1 MSDHRTDIAR
11 KVVLWV
17 LVVDAV
23 LFLGFFVLFGRLD
36 DSRGT
41 PLDPL
46 LWGLAVAAPFGIAA
60 MRVKSG
66 EGIERTLFAQIL
78 AWTAG
83 FIVPFTA
90 AFFLYLG
97 RPSSETWFLFAF
109 CGVQLLIPA
118 SIRWAR
124 HGSQFIGAYGGMVA
138 VLAAV
143 FAYAYIRM

>member
-1 MSDHRTDIAR
+1 MSDHRIGIVR
-11 KVVLWV
+11 KVVLSV
-17 LVVDAV
+17 LVADAV
-23 LFLGFFVLFGRLD
+23 LFLGFFLLFGRLD

-46 LWGLAVAAPFGIAA
+46 LWGLAFAAPFGIAA

-66 EGIERTLFAQIL
+66 VGIERTLFAQIL

-90 AFFLYLG
+90 AFFFYLG
-97 RPSSETWFLFAF
+97 KLGPETYFLFAF
-109 CGVQLLIPA
+109 CGLQLLIPA

-124 HGSQFIGAYGGMVA
+124 HGSHFIGAYGGMVA
-138 VLAAV
+138 VLGAV
-143 FAYAYIRM
+143 FVYAYVRM

>member
-11 KVVLWV
+11 RVVLAV
-17 LVVDAV
+17 LVADAV
-23 LFLGFFVLFGRLD
+23 LFAGFFVLFGRLD
-36 DSRGT
+36 NSRGT

-46 LWGLAVAAPFGIAA
+46 LWGMSFAAPFVIAA
-60 MRVKSG
+60 LRVKSG

-90 AFFLYLG
+90 AFFFYLG
-97 RPSSETWFLFAF
+97 RLTAETYFLFAF
-109 CGVQLLIPA
+109 CGLQLLIPA

-124 HGSQFIGAYGGMVA
+124 GGGHFIGAYGGMVG
-138 VLAAV
+138 VLGAL
-143 FAYAYIRM
+143 FFYAYIRM